1 MNLKPITFQHR
12 LFSLISGILLAC
24 LAVMS
29 AAAQSAT
36 DTQAAQDFS
45 RMLSAI
51 DARISFKDSDFSAR
65 VRMVSEEPQKA
76 IDTKTVQMMRR
87 DKDDK
92 FLMLILQPENQLG
105 QGYLRVE
112 DNLWFYDPESRK
124 FTHSSMKENFQGTN
138 AKNSDFGTST
148 LARDY
153 LVSTSNSG
161 KLGNYEVWILELAAT
176 NNEVSYPFKKLW
188 VTKKDGLL
196 LKSEDYSLTKR
207 LLRTAYYAS
216 YAKLGENF
224 VADKSIFVDALVAGK
239 KTTLSLSDISL
250 KAIPDSVFSKAYVEK
265 VNH

>member
-1 MNLKPITFQHR
+1 MKKIKMKPSIIR
-12 LFSLISGILLAC
+12 LTLALLVTGLSTAG
-24 LAVMS
+24 LT
-29 AAAQSAT
+29 AQSVDSAKTAT
-36 DTQAAQDFS
+36 EFNT
-45 RMLSAI
+45 MLSTI
-51 DARISFKDSDFSAR
+51 DARISFKNSDFTAR
-65 VRMVSEEPQKA
+65 VKMVSEEPQKETDIKA
-76 IDTKTVQMMRR
+76 VQMMRR

-92 FLMLILQPENQLG
+92 FLMLILEPESQLG

-112 DNLWFYDPESRK
+112 DNLWFYDPDSRK

-138 AKNSDFGTST
+138 AKNSDFGSSN

-153 LVSTSNSG
+153 TVGTSSQG
-161 KLGNYEVWILELAAT
+161 RLGNYDVWILELSAT
-176 NNEVSYPFKKLW
+176 NNEVTYPFKKLW
-188 VTKKDGLL
+188 VTQKDGLL

-224 VADKSIFVDALVAGK
+224 VADKSIYVDALVAGK
-239 KTTLSLSDISL
+239 KTTLTLNNISL